1 MQHSTV
7 RTPRP
12 AHVPPELVA
21 DFDVFDPPGGRED
34 LHGAWRRLQDGPDIV
49 WAPYHGGHWIVTRAE
64 DIDFLQLHHDP
75 FSMRDVTMPA
85 GLRPTRLLPLEADP
99 PEHGPLR
106 AVLNPWFTPKR
117 IGALEGFTR
126 ELAVQ
131 LVEAVRPQGECEF
144 MRDFALQLPIAIF
157 MRLTDLPAEDRLTLL
172 RYTQMSTRGTEE
184 ERPQATHLMMAYLEP
199 VIAARRARPG
209 DDLLSAIIH
218 AEVGGAPIDA
228 ADMMSMLLVVL
239 FGGLDTVA
247 STMGF
252 IARFLAD
259 HPDHR
264 RQPIEEPRLIR
275 QAVNEFMRRFSPSN
289 TARTLTRDF
298 EYKGVQFKQNDKV
311 YVAPVLAGMDER
323 RYPRAQE
330 IDFRRQDMRHASFGA
345 GPHRC
350 PGLLLALLEIRLFLE
365 VWLQQIPDFR
375 VKPGEAPVY
384 GTGQVNCVER
394 LVLQWPI

>member
-1 MQHSTV
+1 M
-7 RTPRP
+7 
-12 AHVPPELVA
+12 
-21 DFDVFDPPGGRED
+21 
-34 LHGAWRRLQDGPDIV
+34 
-49 WAPYHGGHWIVTRAE
+49 
-64 DIDFLQLHHDP
+64 
-75 FSMRDVTMPA
+75 
-85 GLRPTRLLPLEADP
+85 
-99 PEHGPLR
+99 
-106 AVLNPWFTPKR
+106 
-117 IGALEGFTR
+117 
-126 ELAVQ
+126 
-131 LVEAVRPQGECEF
+131 
-144 MRDFALQLPIAIF
+144 
-157 MRLTDLPAEDRLTLL
+157 
-172 RYTQMSTRGTEE
+172 
-184 ERPQATHLMMAYLEP
+184 
-199 VIAARRARPG
+199 IAARRARPW
-209 DDLLSAIIH
+209 DDLLSASIH
-218 AEVGGAPIDA
+218 AEFGGAPIDA

-330 IDFRRQDMRHASFGA
+330 IDFRRQDMLHASFGA

-365 VWLQQIPDFR
+365 VWLQKIPDFR